1 LANQKGQA
9 QASERQIDLDA
20 RRERLGQPLS
30 SFVERPNSMKMREQG
45 KTPIRDF
52 AGIAGKTSRM
62 SKRLR
67 KRLSRAKGFD
77 TDAVLAEFQNHE
89 KRLAAYE
96 EAARRRA
103 DYEAN
108 LPENI
113 ERRKNAEALFKEFV
127 SDTEAR
133 TFAENEIT
141 QTIKRI
147 NALVDASPQGSVLEL
162 DGQTSSLPVIKK
174 QMAHS
179 VRNLANQFVGKT
191 TAMMNAAALKK
202 EASTQSVGSLDEPNI
217 IRQAKA
223 VIRVVIDNNGGAKP
237 KLKGVREAYRDKG
250 FTAKAL
256 QEALGDKSLADFERE
271 QKERY

>member
-1 LANQKGQA
+1 V
-9 QASERQIDLDA
+9 
-20 RRERLGQPLS
+20 S
-30 SFVERPNSMKMREQG
+30 SFMERPNSMKMREQG
-45 KTPIRDF
+45 KKPIRDF
-52 AGIAGKTSRM
+52 AGIAGKTSRI

-174 QMAHS
+174 QIAHS
-179 VRNLANQFVGKT
+179 
-191 TAMMNAAALKK
+191 
-202 EASTQSVGSLDEPNI
+202 
-217 IRQAKA
+217 
-223 VIRVVIDNNGGAKP
+223 
-237 KLKGVREAYRDKG
+237 
-250 FTAKAL
+250 
-256 QEALGDKSLADFERE
+256 
-271 QKERY
+271 